1 MLVACR
7 LAGLS
12 ALEGHY
18 ADDNA
23 QAQSGVEELQERR
36 GPRPSEVYAQARRE
50 LQRGGPA
57 PWPLGAAGFGLVR
70 AVSAAQKSRSGRRR
84 WGTPRCCRS
93 PEDCADA
100 VRRGYLPLPPA

>member
-23 QAQSGVEELQERR
+23 QAQSVVEEQQERR
-36 GPRPSEVYAQARRE
+36 RP
-50 LQRGGPA
+50 
-57 PWPLGAAGFGLVR
+57 
-70 AVSAAQKSRSGRRR
+70 
-84 WGTPRCCRS
+84 
-93 PEDCADA
+93 
-100 VRRGYLPLPPA
+100 